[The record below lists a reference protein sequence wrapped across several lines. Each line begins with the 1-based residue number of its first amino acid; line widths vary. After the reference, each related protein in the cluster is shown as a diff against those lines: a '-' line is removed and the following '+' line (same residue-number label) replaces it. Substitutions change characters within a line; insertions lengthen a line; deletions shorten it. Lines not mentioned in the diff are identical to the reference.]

1 MNQEANST
9 NEAIQPVGRKSR
21 RSSVI
26 LKITMSV
33 IAVVVLALTAI
44 TLLGERAQR
53 AMAENTYSVS
63 ATAITKLI
71 AAGETG
77 SIRFKKAKIIQGAYD
92 DLVADKA
99 DWVDGFFA
107 LDRSG
112 NAIFSRQSERAEKL
126 EFLSQITATLEK
138 AEAEP
143 VTFAINGRSVVV
155 APTGVSKKDGKPY
168 GYLAIAWN
176 KEFISDAIAG
186 GRMNNIVAG
195 VFGVVMIVGLLFVVI
210 QWQVTGPLAR
220 ITACIQTLAAGNQ
233 DLEIPE
239 RGRND
244 EIGSIADALGVLR
257 KHEIERH
264 HLARDQEEASARR
277 EKRQTRTEELV
288 TKFKS
293 EVQALL
299 ETVIGDMTDMD
310 GTATGLTEL
319 SDNTA
324 EQATSAATATEQA
337 SSNVN
342 SVASSAEELSASIA
356 EISRQLESA
365 THAVA
370 KGTSNAE
377 LSNTRVAG
385 LTDAADKIG
394 EVITLIQ
401 KISEQ
406 THLLALNA
414 TIEAA
419 RAGEMGKG
427 FAVVASEVKTLAN
440 ETAQATEEISEHIT
454 AIQESTA
461 DAVSAIDAI
470 GASMT
475 EINDLTNSIATS
487 VQEQGDATSE
497 ISRSSQEAAAGTR
510 EMASTMVAVNEA
522 VANTRMTAGEVK
534 NVSGNVSAQ
543 AAKLKSVINAFL
555 DEVAAA

>member
-1 MNQEANST
+1 MSLEANSAK
-9 NEAIQPVGRKSR
+9 EEIQPVENKNR

-53 AMAENTYSVS
+53 TMAENTYSVS

-92 DLVADKA
+92 DLVADQA
-99 DWVDGFFA
+99 EWVDGFFA

-112 NAIFSRQSERAEKL
+112 KVIFSQLSERAEKL
-126 EFLSQITATLEK
+126 DFLSQITGSLEQAGVEPITLSI
-138 AEAEP
+138 A
-143 VTFAINGRSVVV
+143 GRSVVV

-176 KEFISDAIAG
+176 KEFIAEAIAG
-186 GRMNNIVAG
+186 GRTNNIVAG
-195 VFGVVMIVGLLFVVI
+195 ILGVVVIVGLLFGVI
-210 QWQVTGPLAR
+210 HWLVTGPLAR
-220 ITACIQTLAAGNQ
+220 ITTCIQNLADGNQ
-233 DLEIPE
+233 DIEIPE
-239 RGRND
+239 TGRND

-277 EKRQTRTEELV
+277 EKRQMRTEDLV
-288 TKFKS
+288 TQFKS
-293 EVQALL
+293 EVQTLL
-299 ETVIGDMTDMD
+299 EAVIGDMADMD

-319 SDNTA
+319 SDSTA
-324 EQATSAATATEQA
+324 EQATAAASATEQA
-337 SSNVN
+337 TSNVN

-377 LSNTRVAG
+377 LSNARVAG
-385 LTDAADKIG
+385 LTSAADKIG

-427 FAVVASEVKTLAN
+427 FAVVASEVKTLAS

-454 AIQESTA
+454 AIQLSTA

-470 GASMT
+470 GSSMT

-510 EMASTMVAVNEA
+510 EMASTMVAVNDA
-522 VANTRMTAGEVK
+522 VANARMTAGEVK

-543 AAKLKSVINAFL
+543 AAKLRSVINAFL
-555 DEVAAA
+555 EEVAAA

>member
-1 MNQEANST
+1 MNLEADSAR
-9 NEAIQPVGRKSR
+9 EEIQTVEGKNR

-53 AMAENTYSVS
+53 TMAENTYSVS

-77 SIRFKKAKIIQGAYD
+77 SIRFKKAKIIQSAYD

-99 DWVDGFFA
+99 EWVDGFFA
-107 LDRSG
+107 IDRSG
-112 NAIFSRQSERAEKL
+112 NAIFLRHSERAEKL
-126 EFLSQITATLEK
+126 DFMSQITGSLEQV
-138 AEAEP
+138 EAEP
-143 VTFAINGRSVVV
+143 ITLQVAGRSVVV

-176 KEFISDAIAG
+176 KDFISEAISG
-186 GRMNNIVAG
+186 GRTNNIVAG
-195 VFGVVMIVGLLFVVI
+195 VLGVVVIVGLLFGVI
-210 QWQVTGPLAR
+210 QWLVTGPLAR
-220 ITACIQTLAAGNQ
+220 ITTCIQNLADGNQ
-233 DLEIPE
+233 DVEIPE
-239 RGRND
+239 TGRTD
-244 EIGSIADALGVLR
+244 EIGRIADALGVLR
-257 KHEIERH
+257 KHEIERQS
-264 HLARDQEEASARR
+264 LNRDQEEASARR
-277 EKRQTRTEELV
+277 EKRQMRTEELV
-288 TKFKS
+288 TQFKS
-293 EVQALL
+293 EVQTLL
-299 ETVIGDMTDMD
+299 ETVIGDMADMD

-319 SDNTA
+319 SDSTA
-324 EQATSAATATEQA
+324 EQATAAASATEQA
-337 SSNVN
+337 TSNVN

-370 KGTSNAE
+370 QGTSNAE

-385 LTDAADKIG
+385 LTSAADKIG

-427 FAVVASEVKTLAN
+427 FAVVASEVKTLAS

-454 AIQESTA
+454 AIQVSTA

-470 GASMT
+470 GSSMN
-475 EINDLTNSIATS
+475 EINELTNSIATS

-497 ISRSSQEAAAGTR
+497 ISRSSQEAAAGTQ

-522 VANTRMTAGEVK
+522 VANARMTAGEVK

-543 AAKLKSVINAFL
+543 AAKLRSVINAFL
-555 DEVAAA
+555 EEVAAA

>member
-1 MNQEANST
+1 MNLESNSAK
-9 NEAIQPVGRKSR
+9 EEIQPVERKSR

-77 SIRFKKAKIIQGAYD
+77 SIRFKKANIIQGAYD

-112 NAIFSRQSERAEKL
+112 NAIFSRLSERAEKID
-126 EFLSQITATLEK
+126 FLSQITTSLNGV
-138 AEAEP
+138 EAEP
-143 VTFAINGRSVVV
+143 ITLSIDGRSVVV

-186 GRMNNIVAG
+186 GRTNNIVAG
-195 VFGVVMIVGLLFVVI
+195 ILGVVVIVGLLFGVI

-220 ITACIQTLAAGNQ
+220 ITACIQKLAAGNQ
-233 DLEIPE
+233 DIEIPE
-239 RGRND
+239 TGRND

-264 HLARDQEEASARR
+264 NLTKEQEEASARR
-277 EKRQTRTEELV
+277 EKRQTRTEELI

-293 EVQALL
+293 EVQTLL
-299 ETVIGDMTDMD
+299 AAVIGDMTDMD

-319 SDNTA
+319 SDSTA
-324 EQATSAATATEQA
+324 EQATAAASATEQA
-337 SSNVN
+337 TSNVN

-427 FAVVASEVKTLAN
+427 FAVVASEVKTLAS

-454 AIQESTA
+454 AIQDSTA

-470 GASMT
+470 GSSMT

-487 VQEQGDATSE
+487 IQEQGEATSE
-497 ISRSSQEAAAGTR
+497 ISRSSQEAAAGTQ